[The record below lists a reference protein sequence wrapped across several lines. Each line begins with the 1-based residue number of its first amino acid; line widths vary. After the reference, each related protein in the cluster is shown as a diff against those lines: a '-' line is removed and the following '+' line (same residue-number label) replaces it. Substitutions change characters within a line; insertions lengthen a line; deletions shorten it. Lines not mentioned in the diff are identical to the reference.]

1 MEQYIQ
7 SIPGWDGI
15 VIGMQYGVLLALLTI
30 FSLTVVVHFGI
41 SNFLPLLLTKWGGER
56 KVVSKFSSTFQKPL
70 GIAIAAFVLAYWL
83 KELAAQ
89 PALDVP
95 PFVSTIA
102 MVAEAVFLVS
112 GLMAAIRA
120 VEMVEYFARWIDDD
134 GELDASQMT
143 LLEAVESTIRFAI
156 LITGLILIADSLGF
170 NLGTIVAGLGI
181 TGLAVAFA
189 AKDSISNLFGAVTL
203 LMDRPFQMGDW
214 IGVGSIEGEV
224 ISIGIRTTLLRTSAD
239 TVVTLPN
246 SSLVDSTIEN
256 WGKRRW
262 RRYQPVISLDLN
274 SDPDAVETFC
284 RGVEALI
291 TNHGKTT
298 KHEGSYAR
306 VSTLAKD
313 SIEISCNL
321 YWDVSGG
328 MEERQVREELLLDIS
343 KLAKK
348 HDLRFFDPR
357 IRSSM

>member
-7 SIPGWDGI
+7 LIPGWDGI
-15 VIGMQYGVLLALLTI
+15 VFGIQYGVLLALI
-30 FSLTVVVHFGI
+30 VIISLTVLVHFTVSKI
-41 SNFLPLLLTKWGGER
+41 LPLLLKKWGGER
-56 KVVSKFSSTFQKPL
+56 KVASKFHSTFQKPL
-70 GIAIAAFVLAYWL
+70 GIALGSFFLSYFLA
-83 KELAAQ
+83 ELAVQ
-89 PALDVP
+89 PSLEIPAFINSFAMIFRAIFL
-95 PFVSTIA
+95 IA
-102 MVAEAVFLVS
+102 
-112 GLMAAIRA
+112 GLIAAIRA
-120 VEMVEYFARWIDDD
+120 VEMLEFFARWIDDD

-156 LITGLILIADSLGF
+156 LITGLILIADSMGF
-170 NLGTIVAGLGI
+170 DLGTIVAGLGI

-262 RRYQPVISLDLN
+262 RRYRPTLSMDLN
-274 SDPDAVETFC
+274 SEPESIESFC
-284 RGVEALI
+284 RDVESLI
-291 TNHGKTT
+291 TEHPKTT
-298 KHEGSYAR
+298 KEDGSYAR
-306 VSTLAKD
+306 VANLAKD
-313 SIEISCNL
+313 SIEIACNL

-328 MEERQVREELLLDIS
+328 MEERQVREELLLNIS

-357 IRSSM
+357 LRSTI